1 MTISSRDSQV
11 FSGPGQGGKLNIGF
25 QQAALATMHGGIS
38 GLGGTKDKI
47 AMFKAEDPR
56 EELLKYEK
64 LAREDPIFVTP
75 AYAVNQPQTLT
86 GQHLAKTSE
95 EAMNPEEEINTGR

>member
-1 MTISSRDSQV
+1 MQPRCEQV
-11 FSGPGQGGKLNIGF
+11 FSGPGTGGKLNVGF

-56 EELLKYEK
+56 EELLKC
-64 LAREDPIFVTP
+64 ARSP
-75 AYAVNQPQTLT
+75 
-86 GQHLAKTSE
+86 
-95 EAMNPEEEINTGR
+95 RC